1 VAFYLGVLC
10 GVLWEHCDS
19 ERLQKIAGVYIA
31 SDSCRQ
37 LGYEPLEIIQAKSM
51 EEVHEIK
58 KKL

>member
-1 VAFYLGVLC
+1 VCSACAALLKSVCATRLLLC
-10 GVLWEHCDS
+10 APAVDTDCCG
-19 ERLQKIAGVYIA
+19 
-31 SDSCRQ
+31 Q

>member
-1 VAFYLGVLC
+1 MFENAPITSALC
-10 GVLWEHCDS
+10 
-19 ERLQKIAGVYIA
+19 YIA
-31 SDSCRQ
+31 APLLDLMPQ